1 MIPFV
6 LTAVLLT
13 AIGLWPLLGLLRDR
27 KLINGSDR
35 GLMNWALHQDHLET
49 LSKEISQPRV
59 LDEITAETERQLLDD
74 LERTAEEIPLNPSS
88 GRPVLI
94 GLIALMPLVAGLVY
108 VIQGHP
114 ELLEN
119 PPLAQAER
127 DQAVIRQLAE
137 RLQQNPSDLEGWVLL
152 GRSLLTTRRP
162 QEAARALETA
172 TRLSPE
178 NPDIAV
184 LWAEALAESQQGRL
198 EGTAAKTLEN
208 VLKQH
213 PEHRMALWLG
223 GLAAAQAG
231 ELETARTRWLRLR
244 AGLEPGSPEQQEI
257 DGYLSQLGPT
267 VNDSEAPVAAGVKVR
282 VLLDSSLKGQ
292 TQADDTVFIFARR
305 PSGPPMPLAVVR
317 KRVADLPLEVLL
329 DDRLAMR
336 PGLEI
341 SGQSEVVVGARI
353 SKSGEPTAHSGD
365 FEGFSGPVRP
375 GDPTIKTV
383 TIDQRH
389 P

>member
-1 MIPFV
+1 MTFFV
-6 LTAVLLT
+6 LTAALLT
-13 AIGLWPLLGLLRDR
+13 GIGLWPLLWILVGRGKPMSPDR
-27 KLINGSDR
+27 REL
-35 GLMNWALHQDHLET
+35 NWVLHQAHLES
-49 LSKEISQPRV
+49 LSEEISQPAV
-59 LDEITAETERQLLDD
+59 LEEITAETERQLLDA
-74 LERTAEEIPLNPSS
+74 LEGTIDEAQSNPSS
-88 GRPVLI
+88 GRRLLMV
-94 GLIALMPLVAGLVY
+94 LIALIPLFASLGYLV
-108 VIQGHP
+108 QGHP
-114 ELLEN
+114 ELLTD
-119 PPLAQAER
+119 PPLAQAKR
-127 DQAVIRQLAE
+127 DQALIRQLAE
-137 RLQQNPSDLEGWVLL
+137 RLQENPSDLEGWVLL

-162 QEAARALETA
+162 QEAARAFETA

-244 AGLEPGSPEQQEI
+244 AALEAGSPEQQEI
-257 DGYLSQLGPT
+257 DGYLSQLGPRA
-267 VNDSEAPVAAGVKVR
+267 NDSEALAAVGVKVR
-282 VLLDSSLKGQ
+282 VLLDPDLKGQ
-292 TQADDTVFIFARR
+292 TQPDDTVFIFARR

-341 SGQSEVVVGARI
+341 SGQSEVMVGARI
-353 SKSGEPTAHSGD
+353 SKAGEPTARSGD
-365 FEGFSGPVRP
+365 LEGFSGPVRP
-375 GDPTIKTV
+375 GDPSIKTI
-383 TIDQRH
+383 TINQRH